1 MIKIIQ
7 EKKPKYFFHIINFSP
22 LKQLRYELNFVNR
35 ENSYYMERER
45 LEMQARRALI
55 QQRLSQIPLLNT
67 MILFWFYYALQKWWN
82 CLVKHFK
89 IFAIFFGIRKPITRI
104 FKFFNYYKYKLFQI
118 EKQKKLP
125 GFFYSKKMINW
136 LDSIKKTISQI
147 IYR

>member
-55 QQRLSQIPLLNT
+55 QQRLSQIPLLDT
-67 MILFWFYYALQKWWN
+67 MILF
-82 CLVKHFK
+82 
-89 IFAIFFGIRKPITRI
+89 R
-104 FKFFNYYKYKLFQI
+104 
-118 EKQKKLP
+118 
-125 GFFYSKKMINW
+125 
-136 LDSIKKTISQI
+136 LDSNKKTKMLLKDIF
-147 IYR
+147 RAF